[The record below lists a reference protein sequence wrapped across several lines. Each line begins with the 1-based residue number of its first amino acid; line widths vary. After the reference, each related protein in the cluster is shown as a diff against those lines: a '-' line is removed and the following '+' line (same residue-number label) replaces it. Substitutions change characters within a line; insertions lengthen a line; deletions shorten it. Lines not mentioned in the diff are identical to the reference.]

1 MEIMDIVR
9 ENPQYCWIHEF
20 DLSNRLLKETEDD
33 STIVYDSSTRQYV
46 ILSLANLNRVNVVE
60 AAVVHKTLA
69 NDGIIY
75 FLKTYSN
82 ERYRNK
88 NITQLYANQNLMKRF
103 KRNQESEVRQSLRRI
118 KRNMGEQIV

>member
-88 NITQLYANQNLMKRF
+88 NITQLYANQNLM
-103 KRNQESEVRQSLRRI
+103 
-118 KRNMGEQIV
+118 